1 MSELDFTAHQTR
13 TRRARGDIGG
23 SGSAG
28 VALVAVLW
36 IVASLSLLAMSL
48 VSSSRGEVR
57 TVQMARAFAEAA
69 ANGDAV
75 IEIAAREIYA
85 SSEPV
90 VRFTLARYLFEGREF
105 IVRVTPATGFIDLN
119 AASEALLRDLFVFG
133 AGLDEERAEIL
144 VQRIIDWRDPDDAAL
159 PLGAEDEAYVAA
171 GVSFRTRGGP
181 FEGPEDLLQV
191 LGINYEV
198 YDKIHLLVTTSS
210 GAAGVDPLAASPA
223 VLRVLAG
230 GNDANVDAFIAARD
244 AGEPLL
250 DMTGFTQE
258 HLVSAS
264 GAIFHLEALYPLDAG
279 ARLARARWVDL
290 SLPGAL
296 GLPWRT
302 LRIEPV
308 RSELI
313 GGLRGS

>member
-1 MSELDFTAHQTR
+1 MARPDSKAHQAR
-13 TRRARGDIGG
+13 TSRAFAAIDG
-23 SGSAG
+23 SNSTG

-57 TVQMARAFAEAA
+57 TVQMARAFSEAA

-75 IEIAAREIYA
+75 IEIAAREIYGA
-85 SSEPV
+85 AEPI
-90 VRFTLARYLFEGREF
+90 VRFTRASYLFEGREL
-105 IVRVTPATGFIDLN
+105 IVQVTPAAGFIDIN

-133 AGLDEERAEIL
+133 AGLDEERAEVL

-159 PLGAEDEAYVAA
+159 PLGAEDDAYVAA
-171 GVSFRTRGGP
+171 GVTFRTRGGA

-191 LGINYEV
+191 LGMSYEV
-198 YDKIHLLVTTSS
+198 YDKIQLLVTTSS

-223 VLRVLAG
+223 VLRILAG
-230 GNDANVDAFIAARD
+230 GNDANVDAFVSARE

-264 GAIFHLEALYPLDAG
+264 GAIFHLEALFPLDAG

-290 SLPGAL
+290 SLPGPL

-308 RSELI
+308 RSELT
-313 GGLRGS
+313 GGVSGS